1 MAHISALSGMTSV
14 REPEDGTLAMF
25 RDSVRKFMER
35 EVGPNA
41 EKWRRQKQVDPNV
54 FKKAGEQGFLCLWA
68 DEEYGGMGID
78 DWRYE
83 RVLEEEQAR
92 VDSKGFFLGL
102 HSRIVAPYLGAYG
115 TEEQKEQYLT
125 RAVSGEG
132 ILAIAMTEPSAG
144 SDLAGMRTMAVD
156 KGDHW
161 LLNGQKTYIS
171 NGQICDLVIVA
182 AKTNPDNPR
191 AIGLFL
197 VETGW
202 EGFSRGQN
210 LDKMGMDANDTS
222 ELFFADVKVP
232 KSNELGDPQKGF
244 RCLMAK
250 LAEERLFAT
259 IGNLAWAEFA
269 FDETVNFVRER
280 KVFGRQLSQMQNT
293 RFKLG
298 DLRSRLDMMQAFT
311 DRLID
316 LANNK
321 SLGAELAA
329 SAKLVSSELL
339 GDMVDEGVQLHGG
352 AGYMEEYPICRAYR
366 DARVHRILA
375 GTSEIMKEIVARKV
389 LDGN

>member
-1 MAHISALSGMTSV
+1 MAHISALSGITAV
-14 REPEDGTLAMF
+14 RESEDETLSMF
-25 RDSVRKFMER
+25 RDSVRKFMEA
-35 EVGPNA
+35 EVQPNA
-41 EKWRRQKQVDPNV
+41 ARWREQKYVNKEV
-54 FKKAGEQGFLCLWA
+54 FKKAGDQGFLCLWA
-68 DEEYGGMGID
+68 NEKYGGMGID
-78 DWRYE
+78 DWRFE

-102 HSRIVAPYLGAYG
+102 HSRIVAPYIGTFG
-115 TEEQKEQYLT
+115 TEDQKSRYLT
-125 RAVSGEG
+125 GAVSGET
-132 ILAIAMTEPSAG
+132 ILAIAMTEPGAG
-144 SDLAGMRTMAVD
+144 SDLAGMRSTAID

-182 AKTNPDNPR
+182 AKTDPENPR

-197 VETGW
+197 VEAAMD
-202 EGFSRGQN
+202 GFERGQN

-222 ELFFADVKVP
+222 ELFFTDVKIP
-232 KSNELGDPQKGF
+232 KTNELGDPKKGF

-259 IGNLAWAEFA
+259 FGNLAWAEFA
-269 FDETVNFVRER
+269 FDETINFVKDR
-280 KVFGRQLSQMQNT
+280 KVFGEALSQMQNT

-298 DLRSRLDMMQAFT
+298 ELRSRLDMMQAFT
-311 DRLID
+311 DRMIEM
-316 LANNK
+316 ANNK

-329 SAKLVSSELL
+329 SAKLLSSELL